1 MKRILCFGDSNTWG
15 FAPKDGY
22 RFDENTRWTGLVQKA
37 LPQYKIIE
45 EGLNGRTAL
54 WDDPIEGYKNG
65 KEYLIPCLASQSPLD
80 LVILMLGTN
89 DCKTR
94 FALTASD
101 VAAGVRELANLILS
115 SGCGPEGRA
124 PRLLVMCPAP
134 LRYTR
139 EPDYCASFD
148 DNSNR
153 ISRELP
159 AKFARFT
166 REIGWRL
173 SRSGPHRRGQRKGR
187 HPSGPGS
194 APKGGRGRCCQD
206 PRNSRLTEKKGAGRA
221 PFFVY

>member
-65 KEYLIPCLASQSPLD
+65 KEYLIPCLSSQSPLD

-101 VAAGVRELANLILS
+101 VAAGVRELANLILA

-134 LRYTR
+134 LNYTR

-166 REIGWRL
+166 REIGCDYL
-173 SRSGPHRRGQRKGR
+173 DLGPIA
-187 HPSGPGS
+187 SVS
-194 APKGGRGRCCQD
+194 
-206 PRNSRLTEKKGAGRA
+206 EKDGIQ
-221 PFFVY
+221 

>member
-1 MKRILCFGDSNTWG
+1 
-15 FAPKDGY
+15 
-22 RFDENTRWTGLVQKA
+22 
-37 LPQYKIIE
+37 
-45 EGLNGRTAL
+45 
-54 WDDPIEGYKNG
+54 
-65 KEYLIPCLASQSPLD
+65 
-80 LVILMLGTN
+80 MLGTN

-101 VAAGVRELANLILS
+101 VAAGVRELANLILT

-134 LRYTR
+134 LNYTR

-166 REIGWRL
+166 REIGCDYL
-173 SRSGPHRRGQRKGR
+173 DLGPIASVSEKDGIHL
-187 HPSGPGS
+187 
-194 APKGGRGRCCQD
+194 D
-206 PRNSRLTEKKGAGRA
+206 PDQHQKVAEAVVVKIREILG
-221 PFFVY
+221 